1 MKIFWLVWIAST
13 VHAQLATNQDL
24 HSITIA
30 HARFSVLS
38 ESLLRLE
45 WSPGKTFEDRA
56 SLVFSDRA
64 KATGAEFNHSGSES
78 GLFTLWTASLHLQFN
93 PDLCDAGFTAA
104 CLKVPP
110 SLF

>member
-13 VHAQLATNQDL
+13 VHAQLATNQAL
-24 HSITIA
+24 HSITVA

-45 WSPGKTFEDRA
+45 WSAGKTFEDRA

-78 GLFTLWTASLHLQFN
+78 GLFTLSTASLHLQFN